1 MLGAEPG
8 SQWTLGN
15 VVSALPPGA
24 RTRPGGPRF
33 HFLLPFAQ
41 KRTDFMEQLILNT
54 NLGNGGAWK
63 LRERP
68 GSGTLMMLGW
78 AGVIET
84 VTVKTGRPFT
94 VGPGARCHPL

>member
-24 RTRPGGPRF
+24 RTRPGSPRF

-54 NLGNGGAWK
+54 NLGNGGGV
-63 LRERP
+63 ET
-68 GSGTLMMLGW
+68 SGEAGFRDVDDAGLG
-78 AGVIET
+78 
-84 VTVKTGRPFT
+84 
-94 VGPGARCHPL
+94 RCD